1 MNINH
6 LDKLSLRIKKIIEIL
21 DKGDV
26 DFINTSKSTSIDK
39 EFLIKIH
46 NTIENTIKKLDSN

>member
-1 MNINH
+1 MNLNH

-26 DFINTSKSTSIDK
+26 DFINTSKTTPIDK
-39 EFLIKIH
+39 EFLIKIQ